1 MTTMKGYWIAIEE
14 ERGATNDD
22 GDDYYL
28 NLWHE
33 WRSRDSKTWEKQN
46 GRVEVFSTGSAEPNS
61 YSNLDDAA
69 DSLEEFDKSAADYI
83 RDNAPNAD
91 PIFSAVVWAV
101 DDAGIR
107 RSAYAEEFEGLP
119 DDMIEMINLCDQG
132 TDDEVGLKT
141 AAAFCFAV
149 KMAEADNA

>member
-1 MTTMKGYWIAIEE
+1 MRANMYWIAIEE

-46 GRVEVFSTGSAEPNS
+46 GRVEVFSTGSVEPNS

-69 DSLEEFDKSAADYI
+69 DSLEDKSAADYI
-83 RDNAPNAD
+83 RNNVLNAD